1 MFNEHL
7 FRKIGSPNL
16 VILDEPCSGVDMK
29 ARKNIWDLVSDL
41 RQGRAVVLATHYLDE
56 AEHLSDS
63 ILIMK
68 EGHIVAEYD
77 PDSLKEQFTQTFDLH
92 VNFGSVDNTKAIESI
107 KMLLQEFVSTS
118 SIKSISAESLVAT
131 INYRSDASS
140 MANYTT
146 LLKAIEG
153 MVDNQA
159 IESFRVVSSNLE
171 QVFNELVAPSK
182 VEKPATNGSVHFAS
196 DTKMIDEIHPI
207 VQEEH
212 LSEFEVM
219 KILLKKRFI
228 HFKRNFRLILCVL
241 ILPAIFEIIAM
252 GFMQLRPPGE
262 HDVNLKFSRKLY
274 SNSTEV
280 YSSENG
286 QMSTAGI
293 HNAFQWQCNANAID
307 QFGNK
312 CKRFNSSE
320 EIFRWVLNTTDKYP
334 ENRYGGISLNGSRS
348 AIWYNNNGYHSM
360 PVFLNELN
368 TAHFRSVMNNSQ
380 LKITT
385 YNHPLKLDAHELSQ
399 SSM

>member
-1 MFNEHL
+1 M
-7 FRKIGSPNL
+7 
-16 VILDEPCSGVDMK
+16 
-29 ARKNIWDLVSDL
+29 SDL

-77 PDSLKEQFTQTFDLH
+77 PDALKEQFTQAFELH
-92 VNFGSVDNTKAIESI
+92 VNFGSVDKTKTTESI
-107 KMLLQEFVSTS
+107 KMLLQEFVSQS
-118 SIKSISAESLVAT
+118 SIKSISAESLVVI
-131 INYRSDASS
+131 INYRSDASGI
-140 MANYTT
+140 ANYAT

-153 MVDNQA
+153 MVDSKA
-159 IESFRVVSSNLE
+159 IESFRIVSSNLE
-171 QVFNELVAPSK
+171 QVFNKLVAPSK
-182 VEKPATNGSVHFAS
+182 IEKTAATNGSVHFAS
-196 DTKMIDEIHPI
+196 DTKKNNEIHPI

-212 LSEFEVM
+212 LTEFEVM
-219 KILLKKRFI
+219 KILLKKRYL

-262 HDVNLKFSRKLY
+262 HDVNLKFSRGLY

-280 YSSENG
+280 YSSENDN
-286 QMSTAGI
+286 MSTTGI
-293 HNAFQWQCNANAID
+293 HSAFPWQCNAHEFD
-307 QFGNK
+307 QFGNE

-320 EIFRWVLNTTDKYP
+320 EIFRWVLNTTNDYP
-334 ENRYGGISLNGSRS
+334 DNRYGGISLNGSRS
-348 AIWYNNNGYHSM
+348 VIWYDNNGYHSM

-368 TAHFRSVMNNSQ
+368 TAHLRSVMNNSH

-385 YNHPLKLDAHELSQ
+385 YNHPLKLDANELSQ